1 MIDKRFEGSHEHHD
15 NATHFIHKLDKFCT
29 AATLSCPLDT
39 VITNNGEFKDY
50 PELFKIEDGALV
62 DETQAKLVVQA
73 AFKFVKARKANV
85 TEQRTNYLEKKD
97 HDLFDQKYTVLE
109 GETQYQ
115 NVLDALTNAGHIEEV
130 EQEKKEDEAPMMEAA
145 EGEMM
150 EDESTMMEAEMEDS
164 PEMMEGGEPAIQD
177 IEDYFKLSQYEND
190 SEDYSG
196 SANIAKLLLKQTIVN
211 PIFGDALKKEV
222 FYYCKD
228 PYSYDNNYDSCKLTE
243 IGYAFHG

>member
-1 MIDKRFEGSHEHHD
+1 M
-15 NATHFIHKLDKFCT
+15 
-29 AATLSCPLDT
+29 
-39 VITNNGEFKDY
+39 
-50 PELFKIEDGALV
+50 
-62 DETQAKLVVQA
+62 
-73 AFKFVKARKANV
+73 KARKDEV
-85 TEQRTNYLEKKD
+85 SEQRTNYNERKD

-109 GETQYQ
+109 GETQFQ

-130 EQEKKEDEAPMMEAA
+130 EEEKKEDEEPKMEAA

-150 EDESTMMEAEMEDS
+150 EAESTMMEAEMEDS

-177 IEDYFKLSQYEND
+177 IEDYFKLSQYEDD

-222 FYYCKD
+222 FSYC
-228 PYSYDNNYDSCKLTE
+228 
-243 IGYAFHG
+243 

>member
-1 MIDKRFEGSHEHHD
+1 M
-15 NATHFIHKLDKFCT
+15 
-29 AATLSCPLDT
+29 
-39 VITNNGEFKDY
+39 
-50 PELFKIEDGALV
+50 
-62 DETQAKLVVQA
+62 
-73 AFKFVKARKANV
+73 KARKADV
-85 TEQRTNYLEKKD
+85 SEQRTNYNERKD

-130 EQEKKEDEAPMMEAA
+130 EEEKKEDEEPKMEAA

-150 EDESTMMEAEMEDS
+150 EAESTMMEAEMEDS

-177 IEDYFKLSQYEND
+177 IEDYFKLSQYEDD

-222 FYYCKD
+222 FSYC
-228 PYSYDNNYDSCKLTE
+228 
-243 IGYAFHG
+243 

>member
-1 MIDKRFEGSHEHHD
+1 MS
-15 NATHFIHKLDKFCT
+15 
-29 AATLSCPLDT
+29 
-39 VITNNGEFKDY
+39 
-50 PELFKIEDGALV
+50 
-62 DETQAKLVVQA
+62 
-73 AFKFVKARKANV
+73 
-85 TEQRTNYLEKKD
+85 EQRTNYNERKD

-109 GETQYQ
+109 GETQFQ

-130 EQEKKEDEAPMMEAA
+130 EEEKKEDEEPKMEAA

-150 EDESTMMEAEMEDS
+150 EAESTMMEAEMEDS

-177 IEDYFKLSQYEND
+177 IEDYFKLSQYEDD

-222 FYYCKD
+222 FSYC
-228 PYSYDNNYDSCKLTE
+228 
-243 IGYAFHG
+243 

>member
-1 MIDKRFEGSHEHHD
+1 M
-15 NATHFIHKLDKFCT
+15 
-29 AATLSCPLDT
+29 
-39 VITNNGEFKDY
+39 
-50 PELFKIEDGALV
+50 
-62 DETQAKLVVQA
+62 
-73 AFKFVKARKANV
+73 KARKDEV
-85 TEQRTNYLEKKD
+85 SEQRTNYNERKD

-130 EQEKKEDEAPMMEAA
+130 EEEKKEDEEPKMEAA

-150 EDESTMMEAEMEDS
+150 EAESTMMEAEMEDS

-177 IEDYFKLSQYEND
+177 IEDYFKLSQYEDD

-222 FYYCKD
+222 FSYC
-228 PYSYDNNYDSCKLTE
+228 
-243 IGYAFHG
+243 

>member
-1 MIDKRFEGSHEHHD
+1 M
-15 NATHFIHKLDKFCT
+15 
-29 AATLSCPLDT
+29 
-39 VITNNGEFKDY
+39 
-50 PELFKIEDGALV
+50 
-62 DETQAKLVVQA
+62 
-73 AFKFVKARKANV
+73 KARKDEVSA
-85 TEQRTNYLEKKD
+85 QRTNYNERKD

-109 GETQYQ
+109 GETQFQ

-130 EQEKKEDEAPMMEAA
+130 EEEKKEDEEPKMEAA

-150 EDESTMMEAEMEDS
+150 EAESTMMEAEMEDS

-177 IEDYFKLSQYEND
+177 IEDYFKLSQYEDD

-222 FYYCKD
+222 FSYC
-228 PYSYDNNYDSCKLTE
+228 
-243 IGYAFHG
+243 